1 MWFYRAFKRNVACDT
16 ITLDTAFTGGL
27 VLPKVDMVGD
37 GTTGTTGTAIKIG
50 TSSVPIAINTAGQRG
65 INAFFS
71 STATSDTTY
80 GMYLRLD
87 SVGAGV
93 EAIAAR
99 FKTLLTTGAA
109 QQAHG
114 IHGTLEYGSSGNI
127 VDVGSGIKGNFV
139 VNGRTITGGECYGM
153 IAELYYNTSGSTA
166 SVRHAPLCISVAG
179 NATGMATCK
188 NAIAIVG
195 TDGTG
200 NMIYTATD
208 SAPTLTGSI
217 RILVNGVTRYLH
229 YGNAQ
234 AANS

>member
-1 MWFYRAFKRNVACDT
+1 MSWVYRLFKRDNDET
-16 ITLDTAFTGGL
+16 SLTLDTSVTGGL
-27 VLPKVDMVGD
+27 ILPMVALVGN

-50 TSSVPIAINTAGQRG
+50 TTAVPIAINTAGQRG

-93 EAIAAR
+93 EAIAGR

-114 IHGTLEYGSSGNI
+114 IHGTLEYGASGNT

-139 VNGRTITGGECYGM
+139 VNGRIITGGECYGM
-153 IAELYYNTSGSTA
+153 LAELYYNTSGSTA
-166 SVRHAPLCISVAG
+166 SVRHAPLCVSVAG
-179 NATGMATCK
+179 DTTGMATCK
-188 NAIAIVG
+188 NAIAFVG
-195 TDGTG
+195 STGSG
-200 NMIYTATD
+200 NMIYIHTAAGTQD
-208 SAPTLTGSI
+208 GTI
-217 RILVNGVTRYLH
+217 RILVNGTAYWLPLMR
-229 YGNAQ
+229 AE
-234 AANS
+234 